1 MGKLEFLKEEMIN
14 DEIITEEK
22 ANYKTYREPEIKH
35 GNDLLSLNRQTMS
48 KILSIIRE
56 LIEDDSDNSD
66 KIYFYTDML
75 NREYELNQ
83 DLKRQ

>member
-1 MGKLEFLKEEMIN
+1 MGKLEFLE

-22 ANYKTYREPEIKH
+22 TNYKRCRDKH
-35 GNDLLSLNRQTMS
+35 SNDLLSLNRQTMS
-48 KILSIIRE
+48 KILSIITQ

-75 NREYELNQ
+75 NREYKLSQ
-83 DLKRQ
+83 DLKDNNYD